1 MFATLMKRAARAAPH
16 MLAVAAAAGSICAGV
31 APPLSCSPP
40 APAPAPAASS
50 TRVDWPQVYRD
61 IAELLEDVDYD
72 DGSYGPL
79 FVRLAW
85 HAAGTYD
92 KVRACEMRA
101 CAMSMRWLRNT
112 PQNLAPTRSNL

>member
-1 MFATLMKRAARAAPH
+1 MFATLMKRAARAAPR
-16 MLAVAAAAGSICAGV
+16 MLAVAAAAGSICAGI
-31 APPLSCSPP
+31 APPPLSCSPP
-40 APAPAPAASS
+40 SPAPAASS
-50 TRVDWPQVYRD
+50 TSVDWPQVYRD

-92 KVRACEMRA
+92 KVRVCEMRA
-101 CAMSMRWLRNT
+101 CAMAMRWLRIHHS
-112 PQNLAPTRSNL
+112 NLAPTRSNP